1 MKRDVVFKGSS
12 FDDFNDWQLKNNKLF
27 RKIAELIEEVRTN
40 PFSGKGKPE
49 ALKYNFSGCW
59 SRKINDEHRLIYKV
73 TENEVQIISCKYHY
87 K

>member
-1 MKRDVVFKGSS
+1 MTGNLKTLNSS
-12 FDDFNDWQLKNNKLF
+12 EKLQ
-27 RKIAELIEEVRTN
+27 KLIEEVRTN

-49 ALKYNFSGCW
+49 ALKYNLSGCW

-73 TENEVQIISCKYHY
+73 TENEVQIPSCKYHY